1 MTQQQIA
8 FAVLIAVWVLWTL
21 SFVVRRARVPRPQA
35 AIVAR
40 AAILGIA
47 LQAIAYAMIW
57 SQKGRVV
64 PRDNPWLLLAA
75 FGLGIASLVL
85 IWWAIPALGK
95 QWRVQAGLNADHEL
109 IQAGP
114 YRLVRHPIYASM
126 LALFLCTGLLLT
138 PWPRFGI
145 ALAIFLI
152 GQEIRVQAEERLLL
166 ARFGKQYE
174 DYRKRVWAYV
184 PFIR

>member
-1 MTQQQIA
+1 MTQQQVA
-8 FAVLIAVWVLWTL
+8 FAVLIAVWGLWGL

-47 LQAIAYAMIW
+47 LQAIAYAVIW

-64 PRDNPWLLLAA
+64 LRGDAWWLVTA
-75 FGLGIASLVL
+75 FGFGVVSLVL

-145 ALAIFLI
+145 ALVVFLI
-152 GQEIRVQAEERLLL
+152 GQEIRVRAEERLLL
-166 ARFGKQYE
+166 TRFGKQYE
-174 DYRKRVWAYV
+174 DYRKRVWAYM